1 MKNIDFN
8 YGVLYDNLEK
18 QANEQ
23 GYTLKDA
30 DLYETSRN
38 CINFLIYRKI
48 ATNKQADMMFKKLH
62 KKSCKIFKAIG
73 EKVMSK
79 EKPKFQLENYQGHY
93 VMHCNTEEKAKIFCD
108 FLHDA
113 GKTWRDN
120 TSYSEATYWEIY
132 ESDTVY
138 YFNTGL
144 FGTTQYVI
152 GDFIILEFDEF
163 DWE

>member
-1 MKNIDFN
+1 M
-8 YGVLYDNLEK
+8 
-18 QANEQ
+18 
-23 GYTLKDA
+23 
-30 DLYETSRN
+30 
-38 CINFLIYRKI
+38 
-48 ATNKQADMMFKKLH
+48 
-62 KKSCKIFKAIG
+62 G
-73 EKVMSK
+73 EKRKVNFQFNINNTIFLDEEKDSVEEAKRLREEIKNRLFDWPGNFSIDSSILIEEKNNSMSQIIGVKSEEIAMSK
-79 EKPKFQLENYQGHY
+79 KPKFRLENYQGHY

-152 GDFIILEFDEF
+152 GDFIILEFDDF
-163 DWE
+163 NWE